1 MNLIPNIF
9 ELLKHSITLTQ
20 TNSKIIINTTSTI
33 KCGPFY
39 ILELSNGSLCAI
51 ANKDIDIACVTLVYS
66 WSTCYSRLLPSSPPI
81 MCCKIT
87 NLVYLLLKD

>member
-1 MNLIPNIF
+1 MIKLNQIAFEQFTINLKTPSF
-9 ELLKHSITLTQ
+9 TS
-20 TNSKIIINTTSTI
+20 NSKN
-33 KCGPFY
+33 GPFH
-39 ILELSNGSLCAI
+39 LKLFNGSLCAI

-87 NLVYLLLKD
+87 NLVYLLLKY